1 MKNKLIRLTPKED
14 AAITK
19 AAKSDS
25 DSRPLTNK
33 EWEKVLP
40 NLTRTRDRHLRV
52 RNK

>member
-1 MKNKLIRLTPKED
+1 MRNKLIRLTSKED
-14 AAITK
+14 ALVTK

-33 EWEKVLP
+33 EWGKVLP
-40 NLTRTRDRHLRV
+40 NLTRTRDRPMRV

>member
-1 MKNKLIRLTPKED
+1 MKNKLIRLTSKENSVVT
-14 AAITK
+14 I

-33 EWEKVLP
+33 EWGKVLL
-40 NLTRTRDRHLRV
+40 NLTRSRDRHLRV